1 MAKNS
6 ARLETENKLIE
17 KAAQDADFKARLLSD
32 PKAIIAEE
40 TGGQLPDN
48 LEITVL
54 EESANQYYLVLPLE
68 AQESEEL
75 SEEALEA
82 VAGGGG
88 NVILP
93 NSVVSCW

>member
-1 MAKNS
+1 MAKNP
-6 ARLETENKLIE
+6 ARLETENNLLE
-17 KAAQDADFKARLLSD
+17 KAAQDANFRAKLISNTKAV
-32 PKAIIAEE
+32 IAEE
-40 TGGQLPDN
+40 TGAQLPDN
-48 LEITVL
+48 LKITVL

-93 NSVVSCW
+93 SSVVSCW

>member
-93 NSVVSCW
+93 SSVVSCW